1 MLLPLVVR
9 GRWLAMDLVGAGV
22 WAAGLVL
29 AHAAL
34 GDMLAATTTLGEARG
49 ALAGAIGAGLVV
61 VAVSQMAP
69 PADGWRPARAESV
82 TPA

>member
-1 MLLPLVVR
+1 MVLPLAVR
-9 GRWLAMDLVGAGV
+9 GRWLAVDLVGAGLC
-22 WAAGLVL
+22 ATGLVV

-34 GDMLAATTTLGEARG
+34 GDMLAATTALDQARG
-49 ALAGAIGAGLVV
+49 AFAGAIGAGLLV

-69 PADGWRPARAESV
+69 PAEGWRPARTESV

>member
-1 MLLPLVVR
+1 MLLPVVVR
-9 GRWLAMDLVGAGV
+9 GRWLAVDLLGAGL
-22 WAAGLVL
+22 WAAGLVV

-34 GDMLAATTTLGEARG
+34 GDTLASTTALGEARG

-61 VAVSQMAP
+61 VAVSQMT
-69 PADGWRPARAESV
+69 PAAEGWRPARAESV